1 MRRFIAILV
10 SILGFVLS
18 IAFMP
23 GLVSG
28 SPDGQIFA
36 TNTPRPTQVSF
47 ATNTPSGPTS
57 TPSFTPT
64 ATETATETATNTST
78 PTATFTPTAT
88 PSPTATPNGPFVY
101 PEGVNPLTGLPYPN
115 EEAMARRNLIVK
127 ISNYPPVVRP
137 QTNVNMADVVYEFE
151 AEGGVTRFAAI
162 FRSNAPDLVGSV
174 RSARLSDL
182 ELIVMYN
189 ALLAYSGTSAP
200 IQNLI
205 LQQEWVFQAFS
216 PLKGDNE
223 NAGFFR
229 RPREGLDFEHTLFL
243 NTQTLYELA
252 TRRNVNTGYQAR
264 GFAFSETP
272 DAGGATANDVYVEWY
287 GQADAR
293 WQYNPETERYVRF
306 SDGVPHNDAAT
317 NEQLWTDNLIIIEVP
332 HNERPDLFPE
342 GATYE
347 SLEIAL
353 WDQGRAYVVR
363 EGKLYQ
369 GYWRRRDKNPGSALQ
384 VIYGNNIPIMLKPG
398 RTWVTV
404 VRGLGNVTIS
414 ENLADMPATATA
426 IALSA
431 TPIVVPTESSS
442 SG

>member
-1 MRRFIAILV
+1 
-10 SILGFVLS
+10 
-18 IAFMP
+18 
-23 GLVSG
+23 
-28 SPDGQIFA
+28 
-36 TNTPRPTQVSF
+36 
-47 ATNTPSGPTS
+47 
-57 TPSFTPT
+57 
-64 ATETATETATNTST
+64 
-78 PTATFTPTAT
+78 
-88 PSPTATPNGPFVY
+88 
-101 PEGVNPLTGLPYPN
+101 
-115 EEAMARRNLIVK
+115 
-127 ISNYPPVVRP
+127 
-137 QTNVNMADVVYEFE
+137 
-151 AEGGVTRFAAI
+151 
-162 FRSNAPDLVGSV
+162 
-174 RSARLSDL
+174 
-182 ELIVMYN
+182 
-189 ALLAYSGTSAP
+189 
-200 IQNLI
+200 
-205 LQQEWVFQAFS
+205 
-216 PLKGDNE
+216 
-223 NAGFFR
+223 
-229 RPREGLDFEHTLFL
+229 
-243 NTQTLYELA
+243 LA

-272 DAGGATANDVYVEWY
+272 DEGGANANDVYVEWY

-293 WQYNPETERYVRF
+293 WQYIPETGRYVRF

-317 NEQLWTDNLIIIEVP
+317 NEQLWADNLVIIEVP

-363 EGKLYQ
+363 EGRLYQ

-414 ENLADMPATATA
+414 ENLTDMPATATA

-431 TPIVVPTESSS
+431 TPTTLPTESGS